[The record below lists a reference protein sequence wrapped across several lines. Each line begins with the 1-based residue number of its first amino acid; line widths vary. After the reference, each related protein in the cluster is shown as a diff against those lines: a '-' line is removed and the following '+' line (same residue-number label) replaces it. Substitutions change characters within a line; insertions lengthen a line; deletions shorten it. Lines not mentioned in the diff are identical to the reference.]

1 MNSNTNHKQQSPAA
15 VSTDAVSHG
24 GGAGGAAPQPK
35 INEMIIPLLDS
46 SAYQRLTRIL
56 MVRPE
61 RVRQVEQYVIMLA
74 QQGQVNQK
82 NKLTDTELKGILD
95 GLSRTENV
103 QNAEKKSN
111 DGNHSNSIKN
121 NGAFTQG
128 ITFNRRGGFMDDSD
142 DDLDFLITNNGSGY
156 TNANTTTTTTTTNT
170 NTTTRNNNNN
180 FNNYSANAADDSDD
194 DFFD

>member
-1 MNSNTNHKQQSPAA
+1 MNSNINHKQQSP
-15 VSTDAVSHG
+15 SIPTGAVSHD
-24 GGAGGAAPQPK
+24 GAPAPQPK
-35 INEMIIPLLDS
+35 INEMIIPLLES

-74 QQGQVNQK
+74 QQGQVNQ
-82 NKLTDTELKGILD
+82 NHKLTDTELKGILD
-95 GLSRTENV
+95 GLSRTETAKS
-103 QNAEKKSN
+103 AERAKTSGNNSASN
-111 DGNHSNSIKN
+111 GSNSTKN

-142 DDLDFLITNNGSGY
+142 DDLDFVMPSGSSS
-156 TNANTTTTTTTTNT
+156 TTTATAANNT
-170 NTTTRNNNNN
+170 NYND
-180 FNNYSANAADDSDD
+180 ANAGDDSDD